1 MCQANQNPDPSSS
14 CNLSAPYQDFQGVG
28 VSQGSSHLLL
38 KSSAN
43 TNFQSSLVIVNPN
56 DSAVSVTVTARQGDS
71 SGNGNITATRS
82 IQIAAGGYFASD
94 NILGDLGASSV
105 FGPIEILSI
114 SGGPLIAVSR
124 VYNITGHTSGF
135 FNLEPLP

>member
-1 MCQANQNPDPSSS
+1 M
-14 CNLSAPYQDFQGVG
+14 G
-28 VSQGSSHLLL
+28 VSQGSSHPLL

-56 DSAVSVTVTARQGDS
+56 DSAVNVTVTARQGDS

-105 FGPIEILSI
+105 FTEK
-114 SGGPLIAVSR
+114 
-124 VYNITGHTSGF
+124 YGF
-135 FNLEPLP
+135 R